1 MEHPMKLHTNA
12 ALFEEILDAASQ
24 PVTYGG
30 LGIEE
35 LFIEKDYWISK
46 VLKQLSIVDTWQ
58 RVIFKGGTSLSKVYG
73 IGNRFSEDID
83 IAISDAKSLS
93 ENQLKKLMSRTE
105 HGMADGLT
113 PIDIPGR
120 SRKTSLYRKSYYSY
134 PRISALGINAAVN
147 AGQILIE
154 TNAFANPYPHGIH
167 TISSFITSFLEK
179 HHAFDIIKQY
189 GLEPFPLPVLDK
201 RRTLTEKLVSLM
213 RYSLADEPLPALQAK
228 IRHIYDLHYLLNDTE
243 VSAYLASKNFQADF
257 ISLFMEDQSRFNYPQ
272 GWQNKCLSDSP
283 LLNDFDA
290 VWSSLSATYLTELP
304 SLAYSQIPPV
314 EAVRKS
320 LIQILTKM
328 SNPCY

>member
-1 MEHPMKLHTNA
+1 MTLHTNA

-24 PVTYGG
+24 PVTDGG
-30 LGIEE
+30 LGIEK

-46 VLKQLSIVDTWQ
+46 VLKQLSIVDTGR

-105 HGMADGLT
+105 HGMAEGLT

-120 SRKTSLYRKSYYSY
+120 SKKTSLYRKSYYSY
-134 PRISALGINAAVN
+134 PRISVLGTNAAVN

-154 TNAFANPYPHGIH
+154 TNAFANPYPHFIR

-179 HHAFDIIKQY
+179 HHANDIIKQY
-189 GLEPFPLPVLDK
+189 GLEPFSLPVLDK

-228 IRHIYDLHYLLNDTE
+228 IRHIYDLHYLLNDEE
-243 VSAYLASKNFQADF
+243 VSAYLATKNFQEDF
-257 ISLFMEDQSRFNYPQ
+257 ISLFREDQARFDYPQ
-272 GWQNKCLSDSP
+272 GWQNKRLSDSP
-283 LLNDFDA
+283 LLNDFDT
-290 VWSSLSATYLTELP
+290 VWSSLSATYLAELP
-304 SLAYSQIPPV
+304 SLAYSPIPPA

-320 LIQILTKM
+320 LMEILTGM
-328 SNPCY
+328 SNSCY